1 LSAPLALIVENAPMD
16 ILGQSI
22 ITVLL
27 LPENEFLGVVKR
39 LEMIRTQFGNLTC
52 IGAALSGG

>member
-1 LSAPLALIVENAPMD
+1 MD